1 MKRQT
6 ANPSSRSPGMICRER
21 SVRAASAKNRCGVLS
36 LRKIAPVLLMAA
48 LSCIP
53 NSAQN
58 DRQVQ
63 RTVQRPQPAAQQ
75 TAQPSFTSF
84 SPTQGAAGST
94 VTITFNGANFV
105 ARSFSLS
112 FSPSQG
118 ITVSSLTVTS
128 STQITAQ
135 LQIAANAQL
144 GNRQAS
150 LVDADH
156 DLRITTPF
164 TITAAAQNNCPP
176 GMLAPAACATTQ
188 NAVPAL
194 RGFTPVQGTQG
205 TMVALTFTGT
215 NLDRRPPCSSRPTA
229 GLRFCPLR

>member
-48 LSCIP
+48 LSIP

-118 ITVSSLTVTS
+118 ITVSGLTVTS
-128 STQITAQ
+128 S
-135 LQIAANAQL
+135 
-144 GNRQAS
+144 
-150 LVDADH
+150 DADH
-156 DLRITTPF
+156 GTVTDRR
-164 TITAAAQNNCPP
+164 QCSVGQPP
-176 GMLAPAACATTQ
+176 GNSC
-188 NAVPAL
+188 
-194 RGFTPVQGTQG
+194 R
-205 TMVALTFTGT
+205 
-215 NLDRRPPCSSRPTA
+215 RRPRPA
-229 GLRFCPLR
+229 NYYAVHDYGRRAE